1 MAMLTDAP
9 RRRQIEDV
17 ASALFRASGYS
28 ATSVRDIARALDM
41 QGASLYSHMTSKED
55 VLWSI
60 VDRAASAFE
69 QAAERALEAAPA
81 RDPRAR
87 VTALV
92 RAHVGVIARDP
103 GQASVFVAEWRH
115 LAGDRRAAI
124 LDRRDAYEARLR
136 SLLVDGMA
144 AGEFALADPAIAAT
158 FLLSALNGVAT
169 WYREDGRMSA
179 DQLADQYADLAL
191 RTLTEDTR

>member
-1 MAMLTDAP
+1 MTMLTDAP

>member
-1 MAMLTDAP
+1 MTMLTDAP

-41 QGASLYSHMTSKED
+41 QGASLYSHMASKED

-92 RAHVGVIARDP
+92 RSHVGVIARDP

-124 LDRRDAYEARLR
+124 LERRDAYEAQLR
-136 SLLVDGMA
+136 SLLADGMA

>member
-124 LDRRDAYEARLR
+124 LERRDAYEARLR